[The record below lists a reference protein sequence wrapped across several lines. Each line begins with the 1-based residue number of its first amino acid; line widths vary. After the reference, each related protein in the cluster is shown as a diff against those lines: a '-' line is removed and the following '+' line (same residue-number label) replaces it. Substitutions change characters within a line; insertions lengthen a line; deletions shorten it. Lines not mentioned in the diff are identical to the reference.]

1 MLVQIGIFAQNT
13 EELSMS
19 HYNHHQF
26 GFSTRAIHAG
36 QEPDPLTGAVT
47 VPLYQTS
54 TYAQEA
60 IGVHK
65 GFEYARTQNPTRF
78 AWEAS
83 MANLEQGCAGFA
95 FGSGMAAIDAVMRLL
110 SSGDHV
116 ICAEDMYGGTFRLFD
131 KVLKRFGVEFSVVD
145 MTNLDDVKSAIRPST
160 TFIYTESPT
169 NPMMKLTDIA
179 ALASIAHEA
188 NALLIVD
195 NTFASPYAQ
204 KPLALGADIVLHSAT
219 KYLGGHSDLVSG
231 IVVAKEPEIAEQLR
245 FIQNA
250 AGAVPGPMECW
261 LCLRSIK
268 TLSIRMK
275 QHAENAMAIAE
286 YCEQH
291 PAISAT
297 HYPGLPTHPQYAL
310 AKQQMTGFGGMIS
323 IELGSLEQAKKFT
336 TSVKLFTL
344 AESLGGVESL
354 VCHPVSMTHGSIPKE
369 QREKLGITDGLVR
382 LSCGIEDKEDLLA
395 DIAQAL
401 DALS

>member
-1 MLVQIGIFAQNT
+1 MPNYDPQ
-13 EELSMS
+13 
-19 HYNHHQF
+19 HF

-54 TYAQEA
+54 TYAQEG
-60 IGVHK
+60 IGQHK

-131 KVLKRFGVEFSVVD
+131 KVLKRYGIEFSVVD
-145 MTNLDDVKSAIRPST
+145 MTNHDAVKSAIQPGKT
-160 TFIYTESPT
+160 TMIYTESPT

-179 ALASIAHEA
+179 ALASIAHDA
-188 NALLIVD
+188 HALLIVD

-204 KPLALGADIVLHSAT
+204 QPITLGADIVLHSAT

-231 IVVAKEPEIAEQLR
+231 IVVAKEEHIADQLR

-268 TLSIRMK
+268 TLSVRMK
-275 QHAENAMAIAE
+275 QHEENAKAIAAF
-286 YCEQH
+286 CSRH
-291 PAISAT
+291 PAIQAT
-297 HYPGLPTHPQYAL
+297 HYPGLPTHPQHAL

-323 IELGSLEQAKKFT
+323 IELGSLEKAKAFT

-369 QREKLGITDGLVR
+369 QRERLGITEGLVR
-382 LSCGIEDKEDLLA
+382 LSVGIEDKEDLMT
-395 DIAQAL
+395 DIANAL
-401 DALS
+401 DAIS

>member
-1 MLVQIGIFAQNT
+1 MPNYDPQ
-13 EELSMS
+13 
-19 HYNHHQF
+19 HF

-54 TYAQEA
+54 TYAQEG
-60 IGVHK
+60 IGQHK

-131 KVLKRFGVEFSVVD
+131 KVLKRYGIEFSVVD
-145 MTNLDDVKSAIRPST
+145 MTNHDAVKSAIQPGKT
-160 TFIYTESPT
+160 TMIYTESPT
-169 NPMMKLTDIA
+169 NPMMKLTDIT
-179 ALASIAHEA
+179 ALASIAHDA
-188 NALLIVD
+188 HSLLIVD

-204 KPLALGADIVLHSAT
+204 KPITLGADIVLHSAT

-231 IVVAKEPEIAEQLR
+231 IVVAKEEHIADQLR

-268 TLSIRMK
+268 TLSVRMK
-275 QHAENAMAIAE
+275 QHEENAKAIAAF
-286 YCEQH
+286 CSQH
-291 PAISAT
+291 PAIQAT
-297 HYPGLPTHPQYAL
+297 HYPGLPTHPQHVL

-323 IELGSLEQAKKFT
+323 IELGSLEKAKAFT

-369 QREKLGITDGLVR
+369 QRERLGITEGLVR
-382 LSCGIEDKEDLLA
+382 LSVGIEDKEDLMT
-395 DIAQAL
+395 DIANAL
-401 DALS
+401 DAIS

>member
-1 MLVQIGIFAQNT
+1 MSQYDHNT
-13 EELSMS
+13 
-19 HYNHHQF
+19 F

-95 FGSGMAAIDAVMRLL
+95 FGSGMAAVDAVMRLL
-110 SSGDHV
+110 SAGDHV

-145 MTNLDDVKSAIRPST
+145 MINLDEVKSAILPGKT
-160 TFIYTESPT
+160 KFIYTESPT
-169 NPMMKLTDIA
+169 NPMMKLTDIS
-179 ALASIAHEA
+179 ALAKIAHQA

-204 KPLALGADIVLHSAT
+204 RPLTLGADIVLHSAT

-231 IVVAKEPEIAEQLR
+231 IVIAKEEAIAEQLR

-268 TLSIRMK
+268 TLSVRMK

-286 YCEQH
+286 YCEKH
-291 PAISAT
+291 PAISAI
-297 HYPGLPTHPQYAL
+297 HYPGLPTHPQHTL
-310 AKQQMTGFGGMIS
+310 AKQQMFGFGGMIS
-323 IELGSLEQAKKFT
+323 IELGSLEKAKKFT

-382 LSCGIEDKEDLLA
+382 LSCGIEDKEDLMA

>member
-1 MLVQIGIFAQNT
+1 
-13 EELSMS
+13 MS
-19 HYNHHQF
+19 NYEPTHF

-54 TYAQEA
+54 TYAQEG
-60 IGVHK
+60 IGQHK

-131 KVLKRFGVEFSVVD
+131 KVLRRFGIEFSVVD
-145 MTNLDDVKSAIRPST
+145 MTNLEAVKSAIRSGST
-160 TFIYTESPT
+160 KMIYTESPT
-169 NPMMKLTDIA
+169 NPMMKLTDIS
-179 ALASIAHEA
+179 ALATIAHEA

-204 KPLALGADIVLHSAT
+204 KPITLGADIVLHSAT

-231 IVVAKEPEIAEQLR
+231 IVIAKDEAVAEQLR

-268 TLSIRMK
+268 TLSVRMK

-286 YCEQH
+286 YCEKH
-291 PAISAT
+291 PAIQAT
-297 HYPGLPTHPQYAL
+297 HYPGLISHPQHDL

-323 IELGSLEQAKKFT
+323 IELGSLERAKKFT

-369 QREKLGITDGLVR
+369 KREYLGITDGLVR
-382 LSCGIEDKEDLLA
+382 LSVGIEDKEDLMA
-395 DIAQAL
+395 DIARAL
-401 DALS
+401 DSLS

>member
-1 MLVQIGIFAQNT
+1 MSIYDPNTHGFA
-13 EELSMS
+13 
-19 HYNHHQF
+19 
-26 GFSTRAIHAG
+26 TRAIHAG

-60 IGVHK
+60 IGQHK

-131 KVLKRFGVEFSVVD
+131 KVLKRFGIAFSVVD
-145 MTNLDDVKSAIRPST
+145 MTSLDSVHDAIIPGKT
-160 TFIYTESPT
+160 KMIYTESPT
-169 NPMMKLTDIA
+169 NPMMKLTNIS
-179 ALASIAHEA
+179 ALATIAHDA
-188 NALLIVD
+188 HAWLIVD

-204 KPLALGADIVLHSAT
+204 RPLTLGADIVLHSAT

-231 IVVAKEPEIAEQLR
+231 IVIAGNESIADQLR

-261 LCLRSIK
+261 LCLQSIK
-268 TLSIRMK
+268 TLDVRMK
-275 QHAENAMAIAE
+275 QHEENAMEIALF
-286 YCEQH
+286 CEQH
-291 PAISAT
+291 PSILAT
-297 HYPGLPTHPQYAL
+297 HYPGLKTHPQHAL
-310 AKQQMTGFGGMIS
+310 AQQQMNGFGGMIS
-323 IELGSLEQAKKFT
+323 IELGSIAKAKQFT
-336 TSVKLFTL
+336 GAVKLFTL

-382 LSCGIEDKEDLLA
+382 LSCGIENKEDLMA

-401 DALS
+401 DSLS

>member
-1 MLVQIGIFAQNT
+1 MPNYDHTI
-13 EELSMS
+13 
-19 HYNHHQF
+19 F

-54 TYAQEA
+54 TYAQEG
-60 IGVHK
+60 IGQHK

-131 KVLKRFGVEFSVVD
+131 KVLKRYGIEFSVVD
-145 MTNLDDVKSAIRPST
+145 MTNHDAVKSAIQSGKT
-160 TFIYTESPT
+160 KMIYTESPT
-169 NPMMKLTDIA
+169 NPMMKLTDIE

-188 NALLIVD
+188 HALLIVD

-204 KPLALGADIVLHSAT
+204 KPITLGADIVLHSAT

-231 IVVAKEPEIAEQLR
+231 IVVAKQESIAEQLR

-268 TLSIRMK
+268 TLAVRMK
-275 QHAENAMAIAE
+275 QHEENAKAIAE
-286 YCEQH
+286 YCSKH
-291 PAISAT
+291 PAIKAT
-297 HYPGLPTHPQYAL
+297 HYPGLENHPQHAL
-310 AKQQMTGFGGMIS
+310 AKKQMTGFGGMIS
-323 IELGSLEQAKKFT
+323 IELGSIEKAKKFT
-336 TSVKLFTL
+336 TTVKLFTL

-354 VCHPVSMTHGSIPKE
+354 VCHPVSMTHGSIPQE
-369 QREKLGITDGLVR
+369 QRERLGITEGLVR
-382 LSCGIEDKEDLLA
+382 LSVGIEDKEDLMA

-401 DALS
+401 DAIA

>member
-1 MLVQIGIFAQNT
+1 MPNYDPQ
-13 EELSMS
+13 
-19 HYNHHQF
+19 HF

-54 TYAQEA
+54 TYAQEG
-60 IGVHK
+60 IGQHK

-131 KVLKRFGVEFSVVD
+131 KVLKRYGIEFSVVD
-145 MTNLDDVKSAIRPST
+145 MTNHDAVKSAIQPGKT
-160 TFIYTESPT
+160 TMIYTESPT

-179 ALASIAHEA
+179 ALASIAHDA
-188 NALLIVD
+188 HALLIVD

-204 KPLALGADIVLHSAT
+204 QPITLGADIVLHSAT

-231 IVVAKEPEIAEQLR
+231 IVVAKEEHIADQLR

-268 TLSIRMK
+268 TLSVRMK
-275 QHAENAMAIAE
+275 QHEANAKAIAAF
-286 YCEQH
+286 CSQH
-291 PAISAT
+291 PAIQAT
-297 HYPGLPTHPQYAL
+297 HYPGLPTHPQHAL

-323 IELGSLEQAKKFT
+323 IELGSLEKAKAFT

-369 QREKLGITDGLVR
+369 QRERLGITEGLVR
-382 LSCGIEDKEDLLA
+382 LSVGIEDKEDLMT
-395 DIAQAL
+395 DIANAL
-401 DALS
+401 DAIS

>member
-1 MLVQIGIFAQNT
+1 MPNYDPQ
-13 EELSMS
+13 
-19 HYNHHQF
+19 HF

-36 QEPDPLTGAVT
+36 QAPDPLTGAVT

-54 TYAQEA
+54 TYAQEG
-60 IGVHK
+60 IGQHK

-131 KVLKRFGVEFSVVD
+131 KVLKRYGIEFSVVD
-145 MTNLDDVKSAIRPST
+145 MTNHDAVKSAIQPGKT
-160 TFIYTESPT
+160 TMIYTESPT

-179 ALASIAHEA
+179 ALASIAHDA
-188 NALLIVD
+188 HALLIVD

-204 KPLALGADIVLHSAT
+204 QPITLGADIVLHSAT

-231 IVVAKEPEIAEQLR
+231 IVVAKEEHIADQLR

-268 TLSIRMK
+268 TLSVRMK
-275 QHAENAMAIAE
+275 QHEENAKAIAAF
-286 YCEQH
+286 CSQH
-291 PAISAT
+291 PAIQAT
-297 HYPGLPTHPQYAL
+297 HYPGLPTHPQHAL

-323 IELGSLEQAKKFT
+323 IELGSLEKAKAFT

-369 QREKLGITDGLVR
+369 QRERLGITEGLVR
-382 LSCGIEDKEDLLA
+382 LSVGIEDKEDLMT
-395 DIAQAL
+395 DIANAL
-401 DALS
+401 DAIS

>member
-1 MLVQIGIFAQNT
+1 MPNYDHTV
-13 EELSMS
+13 
-19 HYNHHQF
+19 F

-54 TYAQEA
+54 TYAQEG
-60 IGVHK
+60 IGQHK

-131 KVLKRFGVEFSVVD
+131 KVLKRYGIEFSVVD
-145 MTNLDDVKSAIRPST
+145 MTNHDAVKSAIQSGKT
-160 TFIYTESPT
+160 KMIYTESPT
-169 NPMMKLTDIA
+169 NPMMKLTDIE

-188 NALLIVD
+188 HALLIVD

-204 KPLALGADIVLHSAT
+204 KPITLGADIVLHSAT

-231 IVVAKEPEIAEQLR
+231 IVVAKQESIAEQLR

-268 TLSIRMK
+268 TLAVRMK
-275 QHAENAMAIAE
+275 QHEENAKAIAE
-286 YCEQH
+286 YCSKH
-291 PAISAT
+291 PAIKAT
-297 HYPGLPTHPQYAL
+297 HYPGLENHPQHAL
-310 AKQQMTGFGGMIS
+310 AKKQMTGFGGMIS
-323 IELGSLEQAKKFT
+323 IELGSIEKAKKFT
-336 TSVKLFTL
+336 TTVKLFTL

-354 VCHPVSMTHGSIPKE
+354 VCHPVSMTHGSIPQE
-369 QREKLGITDGLVR
+369 QRERLGITEGLVR
-382 LSCGIEDKEDLLA
+382 LSVGIEDKEDLMA

-401 DALS
+401 DAIA

>member
-1 MLVQIGIFAQNT
+1 MPNYDPQ
-13 EELSMS
+13 
-19 HYNHHQF
+19 HF

-54 TYAQEA
+54 TYAQEG
-60 IGVHK
+60 IGQHK

-131 KVLKRFGVEFSVVD
+131 KVLKRYGIEFSVVD
-145 MTNLDDVKSAIRPST
+145 MTNHDAVKSAIQPGKT
-160 TFIYTESPT
+160 TIIYTESPT

-179 ALASIAHEA
+179 ALASIAHDA
-188 NALLIVD
+188 HALLIVD

-204 KPLALGADIVLHSAT
+204 QPITLGADIVLHSAT

-231 IVVAKEPEIAEQLR
+231 IVVAKEEHIADQLR

-268 TLSIRMK
+268 TLSVRMK
-275 QHAENAMAIAE
+275 QHEENAKAIAAF
-286 YCEQH
+286 CSQH
-291 PAISAT
+291 PAIQAT
-297 HYPGLPTHPQYAL
+297 HYPGLPTHPQHAL

-323 IELGSLEQAKKFT
+323 IELGSLEKAKAFT

-369 QREKLGITDGLVR
+369 QRERLGITEGLVR
-382 LSCGIEDKEDLLA
+382 LSVGIEDKEDLMT
-395 DIAQAL
+395 DIANAL
-401 DALS
+401 DAIS

>member
-1 MLVQIGIFAQNT
+1 MPNYDPK
-13 EELSMS
+13 
-19 HYNHHQF
+19 HF

-54 TYAQEA
+54 TYAQEG
-60 IGVHK
+60 IGQHK

-131 KVLKRFGVEFSVVD
+131 KVLKRYGIEFSVVD
-145 MTNLDDVKSAIRPST
+145 MTNHDAVKSAIQSGKT
-160 TFIYTESPT
+160 KMIYTESPT
-169 NPMMKLTDIA
+169 NPMMKLTDIS
-179 ALASIAHEA
+179 ALASIAHDA
-188 NALLIVD
+188 HALLIVD

-204 KPLALGADIVLHSAT
+204 QPITLGADIVLHSAT

-231 IVVAKEPEIAEQLR
+231 IVIAKDEHIAEQLR

-268 TLSIRMK
+268 TLSVRMK
-275 QHAENAMAIAE
+275 QHEENAKAIAE
-286 YCEQH
+286 FCSQH
-291 PAISAT
+291 PDIHAT
-297 HYPGLPTHPQYAL
+297 HYPGLSTHPQHAL
-310 AKQQMTGFGGMIS
+310 AKKQMTGFGGMIS
-323 IELGSLEQAKKFT
+323 IELGSLEKAKAFT
-336 TSVKLFTL
+336 NSVKLFTL

-369 QREKLGITDGLVR
+369 QRERLGITEGLVR
-382 LSCGIEDKEDLLA
+382 LSVGIEDKEDLMA
-395 DIAQAL
+395 DIAKAL

>member
-1 MLVQIGIFAQNT
+1 MPNYDHTV
-13 EELSMS
+13 
-19 HYNHHQF
+19 F

-54 TYAQEA
+54 TYAQEG
-60 IGVHK
+60 IGQHK

-83 MANLEQGCAGFA
+83 MANLEQGCAGLA

-131 KVLKRFGVEFSVVD
+131 KVLKRYGIEFSVVD
-145 MTNLDDVKSAIRPST
+145 MTNHDAVKSAIQSGKT
-160 TFIYTESPT
+160 KMIYTESPT
-169 NPMMKLTDIA
+169 NPMMKLTDIE
-179 ALASIAHEA
+179 ALASIAQEA
-188 NALLIVD
+188 HALLIVD

-204 KPLALGADIVLHSAT
+204 KPITLGADIVLHSAT

-231 IVVAKEPEIAEQLR
+231 IVVAKQESIAEQLR

-268 TLSIRMK
+268 TLAVRMK
-275 QHAENAMAIAE
+275 QHEENAKAIAE
-286 YCEQH
+286 YCSKH
-291 PAISAT
+291 PAIKAT
-297 HYPGLPTHPQYAL
+297 HYPGLENHPQHAL
-310 AKQQMTGFGGMIS
+310 AKKQMTGFGGMIS
-323 IELGSLEQAKKFT
+323 IELGSIEKAKKFT
-336 TSVKLFTL
+336 TTVKLFTL

-354 VCHPVSMTHGSIPKE
+354 VCHPVSMTHGSIPQE
-369 QREKLGITDGLVR
+369 QRERLGITEGLVR
-382 LSCGIEDKEDLLA
+382 LSVGIEDKEDLMA

-401 DALS
+401 DAIA

>member
-1 MLVQIGIFAQNT
+1 
-13 EELSMS
+13 
-19 HYNHHQF
+19 
-26 GFSTRAIHAG
+26 RAIHAG

-54 TYAQEA
+54 TYAQEG
-60 IGVHK
+60 IGQHK

-131 KVLKRFGVEFSVVD
+131 KVLKRYGIEFSVVD
-145 MTNLDDVKSAIRPST
+145 MTNHDAVKSAIQSGKT
-160 TFIYTESPT
+160 KMIYTESPT
-169 NPMMKLTDIA
+169 NPMMKLTDIE

-188 NALLIVD
+188 HALLIVD

-204 KPLALGADIVLHSAT
+204 KPITLGADIVLHSAT

-231 IVVAKEPEIAEQLR
+231 IVVAKQESIAEQLR

-268 TLSIRMK
+268 TLAVRMK
-275 QHAENAMAIAE
+275 QHEENAKAIAE
-286 YCEQH
+286 YCSKH
-291 PAISAT
+291 PAIKAT
-297 HYPGLPTHPQYAL
+297 HYPGLENHPQHAL
-310 AKQQMTGFGGMIS
+310 AKKQMTGFGGMIS
-323 IELGSLEQAKKFT
+323 IELGSIEKAKKFT
-336 TSVKLFTL
+336 TTVKLFTL

-354 VCHPVSMTHGSIPKE
+354 VCHSVSMTHGSIPQE
-369 QREKLGITDGLVR
+369 QRERLGITEGLVR
-382 LSCGIEDKEDLLA
+382 LSVGIEDKEDLMA

-401 DALS
+401 DAIA

>member
-1 MLVQIGIFAQNT
+1 MPNYDPK
-13 EELSMS
+13 
-19 HYNHHQF
+19 HF

-54 TYAQEA
+54 TYAQEG
-60 IGVHK
+60 IGQHK

-131 KVLKRFGVEFSVVD
+131 KVLKRYGIEFSVVD
-145 MTNLDDVKSAIRPST
+145 MTNHDAVKSAIQSGKT
-160 TFIYTESPT
+160 KMIYTESPT
-169 NPMMKLTDIA
+169 NPMMKLTDIS
-179 ALASIAHEA
+179 ALASITHDAH
-188 NALLIVD
+188 ALLIVD

-204 KPLALGADIVLHSAT
+204 QPITLGADIVLHSAT

-231 IVVAKEPEIAEQLR
+231 IVIAKEESVADQLR

-268 TLSIRMK
+268 TLSVRMK
-275 QHAENAMAIAE
+275 QHEENAKTIAE
-286 YCEQH
+286 FCSQH
-291 PAISAT
+291 PAIHAT
-297 HYPGLPTHPQYAL
+297 HYPGLSTHPQHAL
-310 AKQQMTGFGGMIS
+310 AKKQMTGFGGMIS
-323 IELGSLEQAKKFT
+323 IELGSLEKAKAFT
-336 TSVKLFTL
+336 NSVKLFTL

-369 QREKLGITDGLVR
+369 QRERLGITEGLVR
-382 LSCGIEDKEDLLA
+382 LSVGIEDKEDLMA
-395 DIAQAL
+395 DIANAL
-401 DALS
+401 DVIS

>member
-1 MLVQIGIFAQNT
+1 MPNYDHTV
-13 EELSMS
+13 
-19 HYNHHQF
+19 F

-54 TYAQEA
+54 TYAQEG
-60 IGVHK
+60 IGQHK

-131 KVLKRFGVEFSVVD
+131 KVLKRYGIEFSVVD
-145 MTNLDDVKSAIRPST
+145 MTNHDAVKSAIQSGKT
-160 TFIYTESPT
+160 KMIYTESPT
-169 NPMMKLTDIA
+169 NPMMKLTDIE

-188 NALLIVD
+188 HALLIVD

-204 KPLALGADIVLHSAT
+204 KPITLGADIVLHSAT

-231 IVVAKEPEIAEQLR
+231 IVVAKQESIAEQLR

-268 TLSIRMK
+268 TLAVRMK
-275 QHAENAMAIAE
+275 QHEENAKAIAE
-286 YCEQH
+286 YCSKH
-291 PAISAT
+291 PAIKAT
-297 HYPGLPTHPQYAL
+297 HYPGLENHPQYAL
-310 AKQQMTGFGGMIS
+310 AKKQMTGFGGMIS
-323 IELGSLEQAKKFT
+323 IELGSIEKAKKFT
-336 TSVKLFTL
+336 TTVKLFTL

-354 VCHPVSMTHGSIPKE
+354 VCHPVSMTHGSIPQE
-369 QREKLGITDGLVR
+369 QRERLGITEGLVR
-382 LSCGIEDKEDLLA
+382 LSVGIEDKEDLMA

-401 DALS
+401 DAIA

>member
-1 MLVQIGIFAQNT
+1 MPNYDPK
-13 EELSMS
+13 
-19 HYNHHQF
+19 HF

-54 TYAQEA
+54 TYAQEG
-60 IGVHK
+60 IGQHK

-131 KVLKRFGVEFSVVD
+131 KVLKRYGIEFSVVD
-145 MTNLDDVKSAIRPST
+145 MTNHDAVKSAIQSGKT
-160 TFIYTESPT
+160 KMIYTESPT
-169 NPMMKLTDIA
+169 NPMMKLTDIS
-179 ALASIAHEA
+179 ALASIAHDA
-188 NALLIVD
+188 HALLIVD

-204 KPLALGADIVLHSAT
+204 QPITLGADIVLHSAT

-231 IVVAKEPEIAEQLR
+231 IVIAKEESVADQLR

-268 TLSIRMK
+268 TLSVRMK
-275 QHAENAMAIAE
+275 QHEENAKAIAE
-286 YCEQH
+286 FCSQH
-291 PAISAT
+291 PAIHAT
-297 HYPGLPTHPQYAL
+297 HYPGLSTHPQHAL
-310 AKQQMTGFGGMIS
+310 AKKQMTGFGGMIS
-323 IELGSLEQAKKFT
+323 IELGSLEKAKAFT
-336 TSVKLFTL
+336 NSVKLFTL

-369 QREKLGITDGLVR
+369 QRERLGITEGLVR
-382 LSCGIEDKEDLLA
+382 LSVGIEDKEDLMA
-395 DIAQAL
+395 DIANAL
-401 DALS
+401 DVIS

>member
-1 MLVQIGIFAQNT
+1 MPNYDHTV
-13 EELSMS
+13 
-19 HYNHHQF
+19 F

-54 TYAQEA
+54 TYAQEG
-60 IGVHK
+60 IGQHK

-110 SSGDHV
+110 SAGDHV

-131 KVLKRFGVEFSVVD
+131 KVLKRYGIEFSVVD
-145 MTNLDDVKSAIRPST
+145 MTNHDAVKSAIQSGKT
-160 TFIYTESPT
+160 KMIYTESPT
-169 NPMMKLTDIA
+169 NPMMKLTDIE

-188 NALLIVD
+188 HALLIVD

-204 KPLALGADIVLHSAT
+204 KPITLGADIVLHSAT

-231 IVVAKEPEIAEQLR
+231 IVVAKQESIAEQLR

-268 TLSIRMK
+268 TLAVRMK
-275 QHAENAMAIAE
+275 QHEENAKAIAE
-286 YCEQH
+286 YCSKH
-291 PAISAT
+291 PAIKAA
-297 HYPGLPTHPQYAL
+297 HYPGLENHPQHAL
-310 AKQQMTGFGGMIS
+310 AKKQMTGFGGMIS
-323 IELGSLEQAKKFT
+323 IELGSIEKAKTFT
-336 TSVKLFTL
+336 TTVKLFTL

-354 VCHPVSMTHGSIPKE
+354 VCHPVSMTHGSIPQE
-369 QREKLGITDGLVR
+369 QRERLGITEGLVR
-382 LSCGIEDKEDLLA
+382 LSVGIEDKEDLMA

-401 DALS
+401 DAIA

>member
-1 MLVQIGIFAQNT
+1 MPNYDPQ
-13 EELSMS
+13 
-19 HYNHHQF
+19 HF

-54 TYAQEA
+54 TYAQEG
-60 IGVHK
+60 IGQHK

-131 KVLKRFGVEFSVVD
+131 KVLKRYGIEFSVVD
-145 MTNLDDVKSAIRPST
+145 MTNHDAVKSAIQPGKT
-160 TFIYTESPT
+160 TMIYTESPT

-179 ALASIAHEA
+179 ALASIAHDA
-188 NALLIVD
+188 HALLIVD

-204 KPLALGADIVLHSAT
+204 KPITLGADIVLHSAT

-231 IVVAKEPEIAEQLR
+231 IVVAKEEHIADQLR

-268 TLSIRMK
+268 TLSVRMK
-275 QHAENAMAIAE
+275 QHEENAKAIAAF
-286 YCEQH
+286 CSQH
-291 PAISAT
+291 PAIQAT
-297 HYPGLPTHPQYAL
+297 HYPGMPTHPQHAL

-323 IELGSLEQAKKFT
+323 IELGSLEKAKAFT

-369 QREKLGITDGLVR
+369 QRERLGITEGLVR
-382 LSCGIEDKEDLLA
+382 LSVGIEDKEDLMT
-395 DIAQAL
+395 DIANAL
-401 DALS
+401 DAIS

>member
-1 MLVQIGIFAQNT
+1 MPNYDPK
-13 EELSMS
+13 
-19 HYNHHQF
+19 HF

-54 TYAQEA
+54 TYAQEG
-60 IGVHK
+60 IGQHK

-131 KVLKRFGVEFSVVD
+131 KVLKRYGIEFSVVD
-145 MTNLDDVKSAIRPST
+145 MTNHDAVKSAIQSGKT
-160 TFIYTESPT
+160 KMIYTESPT
-169 NPMMKLTDIA
+169 NPMMKLTDIS
-179 ALASIAHEA
+179 ALASIAHDA
-188 NALLIVD
+188 HALLIVD

-204 KPLALGADIVLHSAT
+204 QPITLGADIVLHSAT

-231 IVVAKEPEIAEQLR
+231 IVIAKEESVADQLR

-268 TLSIRMK
+268 TLSVRMK
-275 QHAENAMAIAE
+275 QHEENAKTIAE
-286 YCEQH
+286 FCSQH
-291 PAISAT
+291 PAIHAT
-297 HYPGLPTHPQYAL
+297 HYPGLSTHPQHAL
-310 AKQQMTGFGGMIS
+310 AKKQMTGFGGMIS
-323 IELGSLEQAKKFT
+323 IELGSLEKAKAFT
-336 TSVKLFTL
+336 NSVKLFTL
-344 AESLGGVESL
+344 
-354 VCHPVSMTHGSIPKE
+354 
-369 QREKLGITDGLVR
+369 
-382 LSCGIEDKEDLLA
+382 
-395 DIAQAL
+395 
-401 DALS
+401 

>member
-1 MLVQIGIFAQNT
+1 MPNYDPQ
-13 EELSMS
+13 
-19 HYNHHQF
+19 HF

-54 TYAQEA
+54 TYAQEG
-60 IGVHK
+60 IGQHK

-131 KVLKRFGVEFSVVD
+131 KVLKRYGIEFSVVD
-145 MTNLDDVKSAIRPST
+145 MTNHDAVKSAIQPGKT
-160 TFIYTESPT
+160 TMIYTESPT

-179 ALASIAHEA
+179 ALASIAHDA
-188 NALLIVD
+188 HALLIVD

-204 KPLALGADIVLHSAT
+204 QPITLGADIVLHSAT

-231 IVVAKEPEIAEQLR
+231 IVVAKEEHIADQLR

-261 LCLRSIK
+261 LCLRSVK
-268 TLSIRMK
+268 TLSVRMK
-275 QHAENAMAIAE
+275 QHEENAKAIAAF
-286 YCEQH
+286 CSQH
-291 PAISAT
+291 PAIQAT
-297 HYPGLPTHPQYAL
+297 HYPGLPTHPQHAL

-323 IELGSLEQAKKFT
+323 IELGSLEKAKAFT

-369 QREKLGITDGLVR
+369 QRERLGITEGLVR
-382 LSCGIEDKEDLLA
+382 LSVGIEDKEDLMT
-395 DIAQAL
+395 DIANAL
-401 DALS
+401 DAIS

>member
-1 MLVQIGIFAQNT
+1 MPNYDPK
-13 EELSMS
+13 
-19 HYNHHQF
+19 HF

-54 TYAQEA
+54 TYAQEG
-60 IGVHK
+60 IGQHK

-131 KVLKRFGVEFSVVD
+131 KVLNRYGIEFSVVD
-145 MTNLDDVKSAIRPST
+145 MTNHDAVKSAIQSGKT
-160 TFIYTESPT
+160 KMIYTESPT
-169 NPMMKLTDIA
+169 NPMMKLTDIS
-179 ALASIAHEA
+179 ALASIAHDA
-188 NALLIVD
+188 HALLIVD

-204 KPLALGADIVLHSAT
+204 QPITLGADIVLHSAT

-231 IVVAKEPEIAEQLR
+231 IVIAKEESVADQLR

-268 TLSIRMK
+268 TLSVRMK
-275 QHAENAMAIAE
+275 QHEENAKTIAE
-286 YCEQH
+286 FCSQH
-291 PAISAT
+291 PAIHAT
-297 HYPGLPTHPQYAL
+297 HYPGLPTHPQHAL
-310 AKQQMTGFGGMIS
+310 AKKQMTGFGGMIS
-323 IELGSLEQAKKFT
+323 IELGSLEKAKAFT
-336 TSVKLFTL
+336 NSVKLFTL

-354 VCHPVSMTHGSIPKE
+354 VCYPVSMTHGSIPKE
-369 QREKLGITDGLVR
+369 QRERLGITEGLVR
-382 LSCGIEDKEDLLA
+382 LSVGIEDKEDLMA
-395 DIAQAL
+395 DIAKAL